1 MRRRTMLKKC
11 FRSDVRRSRV
21 CERNKLSCSC
31 EPNTLPFRETSPANR
46 RLATDTWNRLFATR
60 TSLSIYLSSSVLCSS
75 YFSSFYHCICCLS
88 RFVPLLRGFYTLFLF
103 TLLSFSLFLSSLNS
117 CLSFLYLFCICFL
130 PFHICT
136 YINDILNSFPLLLL
150 FGFLSL

>member
-60 TSLSIYLSSSVLCSS
+60 TSLSI
-75 YFSSFYHCICCLS
+75 SSFFCFVFVVFFIFLPLYMLS
-88 RFVPLLRGFYTLFLF
+88 LSLHPSAPWVLYSFFIYFVIFYSTISEFSEFVSVFPLSLVYLLF
-103 TLLSFSLFLSSLNS
+103 
-117 CLSFLYLFCICFL
+117 

-136 YINDILNSFPLLLL
+136 YINDVLNSFPLLLL